1 MTLRQIELVQQSFR
15 LIQPNI
21 DDLAILFY
29 KRLFAIDPSL
39 RRMFHR
45 SRREQA
51 LLLAQTL
58 SVVVKGIDRPSQ
70 LRADVEALGQRHAGY
85 GVLGD
90 RRRGARVDARKG
102 AESRI
107 HVRGA
112 RRLGGGVWLAGVH
125 DAARRSPP
133 RGCRAADRHRR
144 RGVNRGPHGERALFT
159 VRPLMKPRTAVV
171 TIAVNTRTFV
181 RATVSRSDFSR
192 TDSPSG
198 IRCETCRAG
207 RAERQTA

>member
-85 GVLGD
+85 GVRDEHYAIVGEALVWTLEKGLNHAFTSEV
-90 RRRGARVDARKG
+90 RDAWVVAYG
-102 AESRI
+102 
-107 HVRGA
+107 
-112 RRLGGGVWLAGVH
+112 WLAFTMRRA
-125 DAARRSPP
+125 AARH
-133 RGCRAADRHRR
+133 ADAW
-144 RGVNRGPHGERALFT
+144 PQID
-159 VRPLMKPRTAVV
+159 TAG
-171 TIAVNTRTFV
+171 AV
-181 RATVSRSDFSR
+181 
-192 TDSPSG
+192 
-198 IRCETCRAG
+198 
-207 RAERQTA
+207 